1 MMELFRHPKFTLQTI
16 INQEKM
22 KTMKVFFRLMVLIML
37 IGSINPIDAQVSKAS
52 VPMLKLN
59 NGLEMPQL
67 GIGTFAISY
76 EDAKQACLEA
86 FRNGFRHVDCATAY
100 RVEGAVGEA
109 MKESGIPREEFF
121 ISSKLWVSDYANGK
135 TLASIDTI
143 LKRFQTDYIDLLYI
157 HQPIGDYVNAWKEM
171 EKAVAS
177 GKVRS
182 LGISN
187 FDASKERF
195 HAIVDHM
202 KVKPVALQIECHPYA
217 QRNDIRE
224 WVKPYDIYIECWY
237 PLGHGDKGL
246 LSDPVIK
253 TIADAHGKSIAQI
266 ILRWHIQEGFSVIPG
281 ATNPVHIKE
290 NISIFDFEL
299 SETEMKTMRSLNKDK
314 RFFNVTLEQLDSWAN
329 RANR

>member
-1 MMELFRHPKFTLQTI
+1 
-16 INQEKM
+16 M
-22 KTMKVFFRLMVLIML
+22 KTVKIYFRLLLLGLFFVC
-37 IGSINPIDAQVSKAS
+37 INNVNAQVKEY
-52 VPMLKLN
+52 VPTLKLN
-59 NGLEMPQL
+59 NGIKIPQL

-76 EDAKQACLEA
+76 EDTKAACLEA

-121 ISSKLWVSDYANGK
+121 ITSKLWVSDYANGK

-157 HQPIGDYVNAWKEM
+157 HQPIGDYINAWKDM
-171 EKAVAS
+171 EKAISS

-195 HAIVDHM
+195 LSIVDSM
-202 KVKPVALQIECHPYA
+202 KIKPVALQIECHPYA
-217 QRNDIRE
+217 QRKDIRE
-224 WVKPYDIYIECWY
+224 WVKSYNIIIECWY

-246 LSDPVIK
+246 LNDPAIK
-253 TIADAHGKSIAQI
+253 NIADAHEKSIAQI
-266 ILRWHIQEGFSVIPG
+266 ILRWHIQEGFSAIPG
-281 ATNPVHIKE
+281 SKNPIHIKE

-299 SETEMKTMRSLNKDK
+299 SDAEMAIMRSLNKDK
-314 RFFNVTLEQLDSWAN
+314 RFFNVTLEQLDSWV
-329 RANR
+329 R

>member
-1 MMELFRHPKFTLQTI
+1 M
-16 INQEKM
+16 
-22 KTMKVFFRLMVLIML
+22 
-37 IGSINPIDAQVSKAS
+37 
-52 VPMLKLN
+52 
-59 NGLEMPQL
+59 EMPQL

-76 EDAKQACLEA
+76 EQAKAACLEA
-86 FRNGFRHVDCATAY
+86 FSQGFRHVDCATAY

-121 ISSKLWVSDYANGK
+121 ITSKLWVSDYANGK

-171 EKAVAS
+171 EKAVAA
-177 GKVRS
+177 GKVRA

-195 HAIVDHM
+195 HEIVDHE
-202 KVKPVALQIECHPYA
+202 KIKPVSLQIECHPYA

-224 WVKPYDIYIECWY
+224 WVKPYDIKIECWY
-237 PLGHGDKGL
+237 PLGHGDAGL

-253 TIADAHGKSIAQI
+253 KIADAHGKSVAQI
-266 ILRWHIQEGFSVIPG
+266 ILRWHTQEGFSVIPG

-290 NISIFDFEL
+290 NISIFDFVL
-299 SETEMKTMRSLNKDK
+299 SDAEMGTMRSLNKDK

-329 RANR
+329 RR

>member
-1 MMELFRHPKFTLQTI
+1 MTTTNK
-16 INQEKM
+16 N
-22 KTMKVFFRLMVLIML
+22 FRLLLLILFFSNIILVNAQELKANVLT
-37 IGSINPIDAQVSKAS
+37 
-52 VPMLKLN
+52 LKLN
-59 NGLEMPQL
+59 NGMEIPQL

-76 EDAKQACLEA
+76 QDAKAACLEA

-109 MKESGIPREEFF
+109 MRESGIRREEFF
-121 ISSKLWVSDYANGK
+121 ITSKLWVSDYANGK

-157 HQPIGDYVNAWKEM
+157 HQPIGDYKNAWKDM
-171 EKAVAS
+171 EKAVAA

-195 HAIVDHM
+195 HSIVDSM
-202 KVKPVALQIECHPYA
+202 KIKPVALQIECHPYA
-217 QRNDIRE
+217 QRNDIRK
-224 WVKPYDIYIECWY
+224 WVKPYDIIIESWY

-253 TIADAHGKSIAQI
+253 KIADAHGKSIVQI

-281 ATNPVHIKE
+281 SKNPVHIKE
-290 NISIFDFEL
+290 NINIFDFEL
-299 SETEMKTMRSLNKDK
+299 SDADMAAMRSLNKNK
-314 RFFNVTLEQLDSWAN
+314 RFFNVTLDQLDRWA
-329 RANR
+329 R

>member
-1 MMELFRHPKFTLQTI
+1 
-16 INQEKM
+16 M
-22 KTMKVFFRLMVLIML
+22 KTVKIYFLLIIL
-37 IGSINPIDAQVSKAS
+37 ILLAGSINHIHAQGKKAD

-59 NGLEMPQL
+59 NGIDMPQL

-76 EDAKQACLEA
+76 EQAKKACLEA
-86 FRNGFRHVDCATAY
+86 FSKGFRHVDCATAY

-121 ISSKLWVSDYANGK
+121 ITSKLWVSDYANGK

-157 HQPIGDYVNAWKEM
+157 HQPIGDYIEAWKEM

-177 GKVRS
+177 GKVRA

-187 FDASKERF
+187 FDASNERF
-195 HAIVDHM
+195 HAIVDNM
-202 KVKPVALQIECHPYA
+202 KIKPVALQIECHPYA

-224 WVKPYDIYIECWY
+224 WVKPYDIKIECWY

-246 LSDPVIK
+246 LSDPAIK

-281 ATNPVHIKE
+281 ATNPVHINE
-290 NISIFDFEL
+290 NINIFDFAL
-299 SETEMKTMRSLNKDK
+299 SDAEMATMRSLNKDK
-314 RFFNVTLEQLDSWAN
+314 RFFNMSLEQLE
-329 RANR
+329 RFR

>member
-1 MMELFRHPKFTLQTI
+1 
-16 INQEKM
+16 M
-22 KTMKVFFRLMVLIML
+22 KTVKIYFRLLLLGLFFVC
-37 IGSINPIDAQVSKAS
+37 INNVNAQVKEY
-52 VPMLKLN
+52 VPTLKLN
-59 NGLEMPQL
+59 NGIKIPQL

-76 EDAKQACLEA
+76 EDTKAACLEA

-109 MKESGIPREEFF
+109 MKESEIPREEFF
-121 ISSKLWVSDYANGK
+121 ITSKLWVSDYANGK

-157 HQPIGDYVNAWKEM
+157 HQPIGDYINAWKDM
-171 EKAVAS
+171 EKAISS

-195 HAIVDHM
+195 LSIVDSM
-202 KVKPVALQIECHPYA
+202 KIKPVALQIECHPYA
-217 QRNDIRE
+217 QRKDIRE
-224 WVKPYDIYIECWY
+224 WVKPYNIIIECWY

-246 LSDPVIK
+246 LNDPAIK
-253 TIADAHGKSIAQI
+253 NIADAHEKSIAQI
-266 ILRWHIQEGFSVIPG
+266 ILRWHIQEGFSAIPG
-281 ATNPVHIKE
+281 SKNPIHIKE

-299 SETEMKTMRSLNKDK
+299 SDAEMAIMRSLNKDK
-314 RFFNVTLEQLDSWAN
+314 RFFNVTLEQLDSWV
-329 RANR
+329 R

>member
-1 MMELFRHPKFTLQTI
+1 
-16 INQEKM
+16 M
-22 KTMKVFFRLMVLIML
+22 KTVKIYFRLLLLGFVFVC
-37 IGSINPIDAQVSKAS
+37 INNVNAQVKEY
-52 VPMLKLN
+52 VPTLKLN
-59 NGLEMPQL
+59 NGIKIPQL

-76 EDAKQACLEA
+76 EDTKAACLEA

-121 ISSKLWVSDYANGK
+121 ITSKLWVSDYANGK

-157 HQPIGDYVNAWKEM
+157 HQPIGDYINAWKDM
-171 EKAVAS
+171 EKAISS

-195 HAIVDHM
+195 LSIVDSM
-202 KVKPVALQIECHPYA
+202 KIKPVALQIECHPYA
-217 QRNDIRE
+217 QRKDIRE
-224 WVKPYDIYIECWY
+224 WVKPYNIIIECWY

-246 LSDPVIK
+246 LNDPAIK
-253 TIADAHGKSIAQI
+253 NIADAHEKSIAQI
-266 ILRWHIQEGFSVIPG
+266 ILRWHIQEGFSAIPG
-281 ATNPVHIKE
+281 SKNPIHIKE

-299 SETEMKTMRSLNKDK
+299 SDAEMAIMRSLNKDK
-314 RFFNVTLEQLDSWAN
+314 RFFNVTLEQLDSWV
-329 RANR
+329 R

>member
-1 MMELFRHPKFTLQTI
+1 MKAVKNYFLLVAVLFF
-16 INQEKM
+16 
-22 KTMKVFFRLMVLIML
+22 V
-37 IGSINPIDAQVSKAS
+37 SINNANAQGKEY

-76 EDAKQACLEA
+76 EQAKEACLEA

-121 ISSKLWVSDYANGK
+121 IVSKLWVSDYSKGN
-135 TLASIDTI
+135 TLVSIDTI
-143 LKRFQTDYIDLLYI
+143 LKRFQADYIDLLYI

-195 HAIVDHM
+195 HAIVDSM
-202 KVKPVALQIECHPYA
+202 KIKPVALQIECHPYA

-246 LSDPVIK
+246 LSDPAIK
-253 TIADAHGKSIAQI
+253 TIADAHGKSIVQI
-266 ILRWHIQEGFSVIPG
+266 ILRWHIQEGLSVIPG

-290 NISIFDFEL
+290 NINIFDFEL
-299 SETEMKTMRSLNKDK
+299 SAEEMATMRSLNKDK
-314 RFFNVTLEQLDSWAN
+314 RFFNVTLEQLDSWVTRN
-329 RANR
+329 F

>member
-1 MMELFRHPKFTLQTI
+1 
-16 INQEKM
+16 M
-22 KTMKVFFRLMVLIML
+22 KTVKNYFLLALVLFL
-37 IGSINPIDAQVSKAS
+37 VSINNANAQGKES

-76 EDAKQACLEA
+76 EAAKAACLKA
-86 FRNGFRHVDCATAY
+86 FKKGFRHVDCATAY

-121 ISSKLWVSDYANGK
+121 ITSKLWVSDYANGK

-143 LKRFQTDYIDLLYI
+143 LKRFQIDYIDLLYI
-157 HQPIGDYVNAWKEM
+157 HQPIGDYINAWKEM

-195 HAIVDHM
+195 HSIVDSM
-202 KVKPVALQIECHPYA
+202 KIKPVALQIECHPYA

-224 WVKPYDIYIECWY
+224 WVKPYNIFIECWY

-253 TIADAHGKSIAQI
+253 KIADAHGKSIAQI

-281 ATNPVHIKE
+281 ATNPVHIDE
-290 NISIFDFEL
+290 NINIFDFKL
-299 SETEMKTMRSLNKDK
+299 SDDEMTIMRSLNKDK
-314 RFFNVTLEQLDSWAN
+314 RFFNVTLQQLDGWATGN
-329 RANR
+329 F

>member
-1 MMELFRHPKFTLQTI
+1 MKTTI
-16 INQEKM
+16 IGKFPVILSQ
-22 KTMKVFFRLMVLIML
+22 LMVLVL
-37 IGSINPIDAQVSKAS
+37 LFGSINPINAQGIKAN
-52 VPMLKLN
+52 VPTLKLN
-59 NGLEMPQL
+59 NGMVMPQL
-67 GIGTFAISY
+67 GIGTYAITY
-76 EDAKQACLEA
+76 EQAKAACLEA
-86 FRNGFRHVDCATAY
+86 FRNGFRKVDCATAY

-121 ISSKLWVSDYANGK
+121 IASKLWVSDYADGK
-135 TLASIDTI
+135 TLQSIDTI

-177 GKVRS
+177 GKVRT

-187 FDASKERF
+187 FDASNERF
-195 HAIVDHM
+195 HAIVDNM
-202 KVKPVALQIECHPYA
+202 KIKPVALQIECHPYA

-224 WVKPYDIYIECWY
+224 WVKPYNIIVECWY

-253 TIADAHGKSIAQI
+253 KIADAHGKSIVQI
-266 ILRWHIQEGFSVIPG
+266 ILRWHIQEGFSAIPG
-281 ATNPVHIKE
+281 STNPAHIKE

-299 SETEMKTMRSLNKDK
+299 SDEEMATMRSLNKNE
-314 RFFNVTLEQLDSWAN
+314 RFFNMSIEQLDRMATG
-329 RANR
+329 RL

>member
-1 MMELFRHPKFTLQTI
+1 MKKSIYYFQLFLVVLLFGK
-16 INQEKM
+16 INQ
-22 KTMKVFFRLMVLIML
+22 
-37 IGSINPIDAQVSKAS
+37 INAQGKKNQVPI
-52 VPMLKLN
+52 LKLN
-59 NGLEMPQL
+59 NGIEMPQL

-76 EDAKQACLEA
+76 EQAKTACLDA
-86 FRNGFRHVDCATAY
+86 FSKGFRHVDCATAY

-121 ISSKLWVSDYANGK
+121 ITSKLWVSDYADGK

-177 GKVRS
+177 GKVRA

-202 KVKPVALQIECHPYA
+202 KIKPVALQIECHPYA
-217 QRNDIRE
+217 QRKDIRE
-224 WVKPYDIYIECWY
+224 WVKPYDIVVECWY
-237 PLGHGDKGL
+237 PLGHGDKEL
-246 LSDPVIK
+246 LSDPAIK
-253 TIADAHGKSIAQI
+253 KIADAHGKSIAQI
-266 ILRWHIQEGFSVIPG
+266 ILRWHVQEGFSVIPG
-281 ATNPVHIKE
+281 ATNPVHISE
-290 NISIFDFEL
+290 NISIFDFAL
-299 SETEMKTMRSLNKDK
+299 SNTEMATMRSLNKDK
-314 RFFNVTLEQLDSWAN
+314 RFFNMSLEQIE
-329 RANR
+329 RFR

>member
-1 MMELFRHPKFTLQTI
+1 
-16 INQEKM
+16 M
-22 KTMKVFFRLMVLIML
+22 KTVINYFLLVIALFFV
-37 IGSINPIDAQVSKAS
+37 SINNANAQGKEY

-59 NGLEMPQL
+59 NGLEVPQL

-76 EDAKQACLEA
+76 EAAKAACLEA
-86 FRNGFRHVDCATAY
+86 FKKGFRHVDCATAY

-121 ISSKLWVSDYANGK
+121 ITSKLWVSDYANGK

-143 LKRFQTDYIDLLYI
+143 LKRFQIDYIDLLYI
-157 HQPIGDYVNAWKEM
+157 HQPIGDYINAWKEM

-195 HAIVDHM
+195 HSIVDSM
-202 KVKPVALQIECHPYA
+202 KIKPVALQIECHPYA

-224 WVKPYDIYIECWY
+224 WVKPYNIFIECWY

-253 TIADAHGKSIAQI
+253 KIADAHGKSIAQI

-281 ATNPVHIKE
+281 ATNPVHINE
-290 NISIFDFEL
+290 NINIFDFKL
-299 SETEMKTMRSLNKDK
+299 SDAEMATMRSLNKDK
-314 RFFNVTLEQLDSWAN
+314 RFFNVTLQQLDSWATGN
-329 RANR
+329 F

>member
-1 MMELFRHPKFTLQTI
+1 M
-16 INQEKM
+16 
-22 KTMKVFFRLMVLIML
+22 
-37 IGSINPIDAQVSKAS
+37 
-52 VPMLKLN
+52 
-59 NGLEMPQL
+59 EMPQL
-67 GIGTFAISY
+67 GIGTFAITY
-76 EDAKQACLEA
+76 EQAKEACLEA
-86 FRNGFRHVDCATAY
+86 FSKGFRHVDCATAY
-100 RVEGAVGEA
+100 RVEGAVGDA
-109 MKESGIPREEFF
+109 MKESGIPRDEFF
-121 ISSKLWVSDYANGK
+121 ITSKLWVSNYEDGK
-135 TLASIDTI
+135 TLESIDII
-143 LKRFQTDYIDLLYI
+143 LNRFQTDYIDLLYI
-157 HQPIGDYVNAWKEM
+157 HQPIGEYVEAWKDM

-177 GKVRS
+177 RKVRA

-195 HAIVDHM
+195 HEIVDHM
-202 KVKPVALQIECHPYA
+202 EIKPVALQIECHPYA

-224 WVKPYDIYIECWY
+224 WVKPYDIIIECWY

-299 SETEMKTMRSLNKDK
+299 SDEEMATMRSLNKDK
-314 RFFNVTLEQLDSWAN
+314 RFFNVTLEQLDSWA
-329 RANR
+329 R

>member
-1 MMELFRHPKFTLQTI
+1 
-16 INQEKM
+16 M
-22 KTMKVFFRLMVLIML
+22 KTVKIYFRLLLLGLFFVC
-37 IGSINPIDAQVSKAS
+37 INNVNAQVKEY
-52 VPMLKLN
+52 VPTLKLN
-59 NGLEMPQL
+59 NGIKIPQL

-76 EDAKQACLEA
+76 EDTKAACLEA

-121 ISSKLWVSDYANGK
+121 ITSKLWVSDYANGK

-157 HQPIGDYVNAWKEM
+157 HQPIGDYINAWKDM
-171 EKAVAS
+171 EKAISS

-195 HAIVDHM
+195 LSIVDSM
-202 KVKPVALQIECHPYA
+202 KIKPVALQIECHPYA
-217 QRNDIRE
+217 QRKDIRE
-224 WVKPYDIYIECWY
+224 WVKSYNIIIECWY
-237 PLGHGDKGL
+237 PIGHGDKGL
-246 LSDPVIK
+246 LNDPAIK
-253 TIADAHGKSIAQI
+253 NIADAHEKSIAQI
-266 ILRWHIQEGFSVIPG
+266 ILRWHIQEGFSAIPG
-281 ATNPVHIKE
+281 SKNPIHIKE

-299 SETEMKTMRSLNKDK
+299 SDAEMAIMRSLNKDK
-314 RFFNVTLEQLDSWAN
+314 RFFNVTLEQLDSWV
-329 RANR
+329 R

>member
-1 MMELFRHPKFTLQTI
+1 
-16 INQEKM
+16 M
-22 KTMKVFFRLMVLIML
+22 KTVKIYFRLLLLGLFFVC
-37 IGSINPIDAQVSKAS
+37 INNVNAQVKEY
-52 VPMLKLN
+52 VPTLKLN
-59 NGLEMPQL
+59 NGIKIPQL

-76 EDAKQACLEA
+76 EDTKAACLEA

-121 ISSKLWVSDYANGK
+121 ITSKLWVSDYANGK

-157 HQPIGDYVNAWKEM
+157 HQPIGDYINAWKDM
-171 EKAVAS
+171 EKAISS

-195 HAIVDHM
+195 LSIVDSM
-202 KVKPVALQIECHPYA
+202 KIKPVALQIECHPYA
-217 QRNDIRE
+217 QRKDIRE
-224 WVKPYDIYIECWY
+224 WVKPYNIIIECWY

-246 LSDPVIK
+246 LNDPAIK
-253 TIADAHGKSIAQI
+253 NIADAHEKSIAQI
-266 ILRWHIQEGFSVIPG
+266 ILRWHIQEGFSAIPG
-281 ATNPVHIKE
+281 SKNPIHIKE

-299 SETEMKTMRSLNKDK
+299 SDAEMAIMRSLNKDK
-314 RFFNVTLEQLDSWAN
+314 RFFNVTLEHIDSWV
-329 RANR
+329 R

>member
-1 MMELFRHPKFTLQTI
+1 
-16 INQEKM
+16 M
-22 KTMKVFFRLMVLIML
+22 KTAKNYFRLLLIVFFFV
-37 IGSINPIDAQVSKAS
+37 SINNINSQGKEN
-52 VPMLKLN
+52 VPTLKLN
-59 NGLEMPQL
+59 NGIEMPQL
-67 GIGTFAISY
+67 GIGTFAVSY
-76 EDAKQACLEA
+76 DDAKAACLEA

-121 ISSKLWVSDYANGK
+121 ITSKLWVSDYTNGK

-157 HQPIGDYVNAWKEM
+157 HQPIGDYINAWKDM
-171 EKAVAS
+171 EKAVSS

-187 FDASKERF
+187 FDASNERF
-195 HAIVDHM
+195 HAIVDSM
-202 KVKPVALQIECHPYA
+202 KIKPVVLQIECHPYA

-224 WVKPYDIYIECWY
+224 WVKPYNIIIECWY

-246 LSDPVIK
+246 LTDPAIK
-253 TIADAHGKSIAQI
+253 NIAEAHGKSIAQI
-266 ILRWHIQEGFSVIPG
+266 ILRWHIQEGFSAIPG
-281 ATNPVHIKE
+281 SKNPVHIKE

-299 SETEMKTMRSLNKDK
+299 SNAEMTTMRSLNKDK
-314 RFFNVTLEQLDSWAN
+314 RFFSVTLEQLDSWV
-329 RANR
+329 R

>member
-1 MMELFRHPKFTLQTI
+1 
-16 INQEKM
+16 M
-22 KTMKVFFRLMVLIML
+22 KTVKIYFRLLLLGLFFVC
-37 IGSINPIDAQVSKAS
+37 INNVNAQVKEY
-52 VPMLKLN
+52 VPTLKLN
-59 NGLEMPQL
+59 NGIKIPQL

-76 EDAKQACLEA
+76 EDTKAACLEA

-121 ISSKLWVSDYANGK
+121 ITSKLWVSDYANGK

-157 HQPIGDYVNAWKEM
+157 HQPIGDYINAWKDM
-171 EKAVAS
+171 EKAISS

-195 HAIVDHM
+195 LSIVDSM
-202 KVKPVALQIECHPYA
+202 KIKPVALQIECHPYA
-217 QRNDIRE
+217 QRKDIRE
-224 WVKPYDIYIECWY
+224 WVKPYNIIIECWY
-237 PLGHGDKGL
+237 PIGHGDKGL
-246 LSDPVIK
+246 LNDPAIK
-253 TIADAHGKSIAQI
+253 NIADAHEKSIAQI
-266 ILRWHIQEGFSVIPG
+266 ILRWHIQEGFSAIPG
-281 ATNPVHIKE
+281 SKNPIHIKE

-299 SETEMKTMRSLNKDK
+299 SDAEMAIMRSLNKDK
-314 RFFNVTLEQLDSWAN
+314 RFFNVTLEQLDSWV
-329 RANR
+329 R

>member
-1 MMELFRHPKFTLQTI
+1 
-16 INQEKM
+16 M
-22 KTMKVFFRLMVLIML
+22 KTVINYFLLVIALFFV
-37 IGSINPIDAQVSKAS
+37 SINNANAQGKEY

-76 EDAKQACLEA
+76 EAAKAACLEA
-86 FRNGFRHVDCATAY
+86 FKKGFRHVDCATAY

-121 ISSKLWVSDYANGK
+121 ITSKLWVSDYANGK

-143 LKRFQTDYIDLLYI
+143 LKRFQIDYIDLLYI
-157 HQPIGDYVNAWKEM
+157 HQPIGDYINAWKEM

-195 HAIVDHM
+195 HSIVDSM
-202 KVKPVALQIECHPYA
+202 KIKPVALQIECHPYA

-224 WVKPYDIYIECWY
+224 WVKPYNIFIECWY

-253 TIADAHGKSIAQI
+253 KIADAHGKSIVQI

-281 ATNPVHIKE
+281 ATNPVHINE
-290 NISIFDFEL
+290 NINIFDFKL
-299 SETEMKTMRSLNKDK
+299 SDAEMATMRSLNKDK
-314 RFFNVTLEQLDSWAN
+314 RFFNVTLQQLDSWATGN
-329 RANR
+329 F

>member
-1 MMELFRHPKFTLQTI
+1 
-16 INQEKM
+16 M
-22 KTMKVFFRLMVLIML
+22 KTAKNYFHLLLLVQFLV
-37 IGSINPIDAQVSKAS
+37 SINNVNAQGKEY
-52 VPMLKLN
+52 VPSLKFN
-59 NGLEMPQL
+59 NGIEMPQL

-76 EDAKQACLEA
+76 EDAKAACLEA

-121 ISSKLWVSDYANGK
+121 ITSKLWVSDYANGK

-171 EKAVAS
+171 EKAVKL
-177 GKVRS
+177 GKVRA
-182 LGISN
+182 LGLSN
-187 FDASKERF
+187 FDASTERF
-195 HAIVDHM
+195 HAIVDSM
-202 KVKPVALQIECHPYA
+202 KIKPVALQIECHPYA

-224 WVKPYDIYIECWY
+224 WVKPYNIIVECWY

-246 LSDPVIK
+246 LTDPTIK
-253 TIADAHGKSIAQI
+253 KIADAHGKSIAQI

-281 ATNPVHIKE
+281 SKNPVHIKE
-290 NISIFDFEL
+290 NISIFDFVL
-299 SETEMKTMRSLNKDK
+299 SDAEMTIMRSLNKDK
-314 RFFNVTLEQLDSWAN
+314 RFFNVTLEQLDSWA
-329 RANR
+329 R

>member
-1 MMELFRHPKFTLQTI
+1 
-16 INQEKM
+16 M
-22 KTMKVFFRLMVLIML
+22 KTVKIYFRLLLLGLFFVC
-37 IGSINPIDAQVSKAS
+37 INNVNAQVKEY
-52 VPMLKLN
+52 VPTLKLN
-59 NGLEMPQL
+59 NGIKIPQL

-76 EDAKQACLEA
+76 EDTKAACLEA

-121 ISSKLWVSDYANGK
+121 ITSKLWVSDYANGK

-157 HQPIGDYVNAWKEM
+157 HQPIGDYINAWKDM
-171 EKAVAS
+171 EKAISS

-195 HAIVDHM
+195 LSIVDSM
-202 KVKPVALQIECHPYA
+202 KIKPVALQIECHPYA
-217 QRNDIRE
+217 QRKDIRE
-224 WVKPYDIYIECWY
+224 WVKPYNIIIECWY

-246 LSDPVIK
+246 LNDPAIK
-253 TIADAHGKSIAQI
+253 NIADAHEKSIAQI
-266 ILRWHIQEGFSVIPG
+266 ILRWHIQEGFSAIPG
-281 ATNPVHIKE
+281 SKNPIHIKE

-299 SETEMKTMRSLNKDK
+299 SDAEMAIMRSLNKDK
-314 RFFNVTLEQLDSWAN
+314 RFFNVTLEQLDSWV
-329 RANR
+329 R

>member
-1 MMELFRHPKFTLQTI
+1 
-16 INQEKM
+16 M
-22 KTMKVFFRLMVLIML
+22 KTVINYFLLVIALFFV
-37 IGSINPIDAQVSKAS
+37 SINNANAQGKEY

-76 EDAKQACLEA
+76 EAAKAACLEA
-86 FRNGFRHVDCATAY
+86 FKKGFRHVDCATAY

-121 ISSKLWVSDYANGK
+121 ITSKLWVSDYANGK

-143 LKRFQTDYIDLLYI
+143 LKRFQIDYIDLLYI
-157 HQPIGDYVNAWKEM
+157 HQPIGDYINAWKEM

-195 HAIVDHM
+195 HSIVDSM
-202 KVKPVALQIECHPYA
+202 KIKPVALQIECHPYA

-224 WVKPYDIYIECWY
+224 WVKPYNIFIECWY

-253 TIADAHGKSIAQI
+253 KIADAHGKSIAQI

-281 ATNPVHIKE
+281 ATNPVHINE
-290 NISIFDFEL
+290 NFNILVFFL
-299 SETEMKTMRSLNKDK
+299 SDAVL
-314 RFFNVTLEQLDSWAN
+314 A
-329 RANR
+329 